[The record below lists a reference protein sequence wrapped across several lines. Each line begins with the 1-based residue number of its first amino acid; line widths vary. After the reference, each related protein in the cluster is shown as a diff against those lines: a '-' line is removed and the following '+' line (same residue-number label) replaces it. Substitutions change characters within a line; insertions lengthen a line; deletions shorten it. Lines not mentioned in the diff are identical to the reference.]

1 MKKSIFF
8 LLLIA
13 SIFVACEPQQM
24 EESSFVNED
33 VYGAWVYE
41 NGGYTHSPDTTK
53 DLIYI
58 ITKEN
63 TEFIAEDSIIIY
75 HGYWNYTEKSDHGI
89 VHSQ

>member
-1 MKKSIFF
+1 
-8 LLLIA
+8 
-13 SIFVACEPQQM
+13 M